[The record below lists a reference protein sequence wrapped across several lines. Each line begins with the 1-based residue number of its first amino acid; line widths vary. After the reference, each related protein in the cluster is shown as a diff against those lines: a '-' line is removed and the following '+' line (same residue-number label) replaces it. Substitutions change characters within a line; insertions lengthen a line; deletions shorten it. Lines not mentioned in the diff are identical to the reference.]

1 MSLQPDPAW
10 SPANLVKED
19 VMVDVVSSLPC
30 RGRRLVA
37 TARWLVAAVLA
48 MGALACSPSAA
59 PKPESGA
66 APSAPQA
73 AGPSRTMVMIAR
85 GEPGSLAVKTLTA
98 AGGVGNANPL
108 FNATL
113 DYADERGNPYPYL
126 VEALPVLNSD
136 TWRVSSDGRME
147 TTHRLRPN
155 LSWHDG
161 TALAAE
167 DFVFAWRVYSTPS
180 LGAAASPPISM
191 MDEIVA
197 PDDRTVVIRWR
208 QPFPEAATLRES
220 FQALPRHILFA
231 PFQQSDPESFANH
244 PFWTHEYVGLGPYRV
259 ERWEPG
265 TAIESR
271 AFAGHALGQ
280 PRIERL
286 SLIFMADPNAALAR
300 LLSGDAHIAID
311 AFLMYEQGAILEREW
326 RPRNG
331 GTVLYSPILYR
342 NSHIMLRP
350 EMVSTR
356 ALLDVRVR
364 RALVHAMDKHG
375 VNEALMGGTAIV
387 TDSLLSPL
395 ADYYPAVDRA
405 IMRYPYDLRRS
416 QQLLEEAGLTR
427 GGDGFYL
434 DPGGESFRLD
444 VRTLANPQHESEN
457 AIIVESFRRVGLNA
471 AGVVFPIAQLRDG
484 QAVSTFSGL
493 HSTGASGGERDMG
506 RYASEAIPRP
516 ENRWQGNNRGAWSN
530 PQYDAL
536 YEAYNSTLERP
547 RQIEQLVEMER
558 IFTTELPAIPHFYS
572 PIVTPHVAALTGP
585 VARTTRDAVETV
597 HVYRWEWQ

>member
-1 MSLQPDPAW
+1 
-10 SPANLVKED
+10 
-19 VMVDVVSSLPC
+19 
-30 RGRRLVA
+30 
-37 TARWLVAAVLA
+37 
-48 MGALACSPSAA
+48 MGVLACSPSAA
-59 PKPESGA
+59 PTPERST

-113 DYADERGNPYPYL
+113 DHADERGTPSPYL
-126 VEALPVLNSD
+126 IEALPVLNSD
-136 TWRVSSDGRME
+136 TWRVFPDGRME
-147 TTHRLRPN
+147 TTHRLRSN

-161 TALAAE
+161 TALSAE
-167 DFVFAWRVYSTPS
+167 DFVFAWRVYATPS
-180 LGAAASPPISM
+180 LGAAASVPISM

-208 QPFPEAATLRES
+208 QPFPDAATLRET
-220 FQALPRHILFA
+220 FQALPRHILQA
-231 PFQQSDPESFANH
+231 PFQQADPESFANH
-244 PFWTHEYVGLGPYRV
+244 PFWTHEYVGLGPYRL

-280 PRIERL
+280 PQIERL
-286 SLIFMADPNAALAR
+286 SLIFMADPNTALAR

-311 AFLMYEQGAILEREW
+311 AFLMYEQGAILQREW
-326 RPRNG
+326 APRNG

-364 RALVHAMDKHG
+364 RALAHAVDKHG

-405 IMRYPYDLRRS
+405 IMKYPYDLRRS

-434 DPGGESFRLD
+434 DPSGEAFRLD

-493 HSTGASGGERDMG
+493 HSTGASGGDRDMG
-506 RYASEAIPRP
+506 RYSSEAIPKP

-536 YEAYNSTLERP
+536 YETYNSTLERS

-572 PIVTPHVAALTGP
+572 PIVTPHVAALKGP

-597 HVYRWEWQ
+597 HVHRWEWQ